1 MLKEFR
7 CKFCNRLLAKVEDGS
22 KVEIKCPKCK
32 TMNLYQDET
41 IIVYEIPENN
51 VTKKI
56 LERGVVKYDLLN
68 NQATFTSSVLILF
81 S

>member
-7 CKFCNRLLAKVEDGS
+7 CSFCNRLLAKVGENS

-32 TMNLYQDET
+32 ALNLYQNDAVV
-41 IIVYEIPENN
+41 IYDLPENN

-56 LERGVVKYDLLN
+56 IAR
-68 NQATFTSSVLILF
+68 NQLKFGALVE
-81 S
+81 